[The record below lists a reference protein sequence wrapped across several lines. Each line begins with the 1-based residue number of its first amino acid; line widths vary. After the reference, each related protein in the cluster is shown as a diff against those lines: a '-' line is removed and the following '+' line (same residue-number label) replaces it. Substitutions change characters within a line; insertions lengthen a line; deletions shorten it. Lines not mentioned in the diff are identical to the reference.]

1 MLIEKK
7 KIGIIGCGNMSRAI
21 LHGLLTKIPAE
32 NLTVS
37 DASESQLAA
46 IAQTG
51 VHTTTDNTQTVKG
64 SDIVI
69 LAVKPNIY
77 PAVLKE
83 ISQFTDKLYIT
94 IAPGLSIAYIK
105 SFFASPVR
113 VVRTMPNM
121 PAQVNQGMT
130 VYATGEVGE
139 DITCAEEILSC
150 LGRFIRINEHLMD
163 AAVGVNGS
171 GPAYVFVMIE
181 AMADEAVLQGIP
193 RKDAYV
199 LAAQTVLGS
208 AAMVLET
215 GLHPAELKDMV
226 CSPGGTTIEAIASLE
241 QSGFRSSLIKAM
253 KRCTEKSE
261 KLSK

>member
-1 MLIEKK
+1 MQKK
-7 KIGIIGCGNMSRAI
+7 FC
-21 LHGLLTKIPAE
+21 PAWVD
-32 NLTVS
+32 L
-37 DASESQLAA
+37 
-46 IAQTG
+46 
-51 VHTTTDNTQTVKG
+51 
-64 SDIVI
+64 
-69 LAVKPNIY
+69 PN
-77 PAVLKE
+77 
-83 ISQFTDKLYIT
+83 S
-94 IAPGLSIAYIK
+94 
-105 SFFASPVR
+105 
-113 VVRTMPNM
+113 
-121 PAQVNQGMT
+121 
-130 VYATGEVGE
+130 
-139 DITCAEEILSC
+139 
-150 LGRFIRINEHLMD
+150 EHLMD

-181 AMADEAVLQGIP
+181 AMADEAVLQGIQ

-199 LAAQTVLGS
+199 LAAQTVMGS